1 MSLTNCMNEYRSLE
15 LDAHISLDDVILKA
29 IQESY
34 ELIDAILE
42 EDHPNIQKEAADLLI
57 NLLSVTAHL

>member
-1 MSLTNCMNEYRSLE
+1 MNEYRSLE

>member
-15 LDAHISLDDVILKA
+15 LDAHVSLDDVILKA

-34 ELIDAILE
+34 ELIDAISE

>member
-15 LDAHISLDDVILKA
+15 LDAHVSLDDVILKA

-34 ELIDAILE
+34 ELIDAISE
-42 EDHPNIQKEAADLLI
+42 EDHPNIKKEAADLLI

>member
-1 MSLTNCMNEYRSLE
+1 MNEYRSLE
-15 LDAHISLDDVILKA
+15 LDAHVSLDDVILKA

-34 ELIDAILE
+34 ELIDAISE